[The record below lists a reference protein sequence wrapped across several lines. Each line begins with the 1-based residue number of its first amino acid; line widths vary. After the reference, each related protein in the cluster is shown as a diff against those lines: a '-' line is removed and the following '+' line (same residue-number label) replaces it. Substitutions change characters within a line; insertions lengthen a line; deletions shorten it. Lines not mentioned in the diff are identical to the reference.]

1 MTDRPFYN
9 VPDIL
14 KRNGDIKQ
22 AIGEAIIDLKY
33 LSEEFADHKV
43 TGEYVI
49 NMLSSIVV
57 DLEEAHDDLIVEEDD
72 PNNSDEYRMGSW
84 GKGKDE

>member
-1 MTDRPFYN
+1 MMMPDMPFYN

-14 KRNGDIKQ
+14 QKNGDIKQ
-22 AIGEAIIDLKY
+22 ILYEAILDLKY

-49 NMLSSIVV
+49 NMLSSVVV
-57 DLEEAHDDLIVEEDD
+57 DLEEAHDDMIVEQDNDEDI
-72 PNNSDEYRMGSW
+72 NAEV
-84 GKGKDE
+84 

>member
-1 MTDRPFYN
+1 MSEKPFYN

-14 KRNGDIKQ
+14 NRNMDIKQ
-22 AIGEAIIDLKY
+22 SIADIILDLKY

-49 NMLSSIVV
+49 NMLSAVVV
-57 DLEEAHDDLIVEEDD
+57 DLEEAHDEMIVEE
-72 PNNSDEYRMGSW
+72 EG
-84 GKGKDE
+84 

>member
-1 MTDRPFYN
+1 MSDMPFYN

-14 KRNGDIKQ
+14 KKNGEIKQ
-22 AIGEAIIDLKY
+22 YIAEAILDLKY

-57 DLEEAHDDLIVEEDD
+57 DLEEAHDDMIVEKEQ
-72 PNNSDEYRMGSW
+72 E
-84 GKGKDE
+84 

>member
-1 MTDRPFYN
+1 MTDKPFYN

-14 KRNGDIKQ
+14 DRNRDIKQ
-22 AIGEAIIDLKY
+22 MISEAILDLKY

-57 DLEEAHDDLIVEEDD
+57 DLEEANDDIVVEE
-72 PNNSDEYRMGSW
+72 E
-84 GKGKDE
+84 EE

>member
-1 MTDRPFYN
+1 MSEIPSYDMR
-9 VPDIL
+9 DIL
-14 KRNGDIKQ
+14 HKNGDIKQ
-22 AIGEAIIDLKY
+22 ILSEAILDLKY

-57 DLEEAHDDLIVEEDD
+57 DLEEAHDDVIVMKDD
-72 PNNSDEYRMGSW
+72 VKDSDDYRMGSW

>member
-1 MTDRPFYN
+1 MTDKSFYN

-14 KRNGDIKQ
+14 HKNGDIK
-22 AIGEAIIDLKY
+22 IILSEAILDLKY

-49 NMLSSIVV
+49 NMLSLVVV
-57 DLEEAHDDLIVEEDD
+57 DLEEAHDSIMCEKDD
-72 PNNSDEYRMGSW
+72 IKDSDNYRMSSW

>member
-1 MTDRPFYN
+1 MSDKSFYN

-14 KRNGDIKQ
+14 SKNADVKQ
-22 AIGEAIIDLKY
+22 VLSEVILDLKY

-49 NMLSSIVV
+49 NMISTIVT
-57 DLEEAHDDLIVEEDD
+57 DLEEAHDVVVVGEDD
-72 PNNSDEYRMGSW
+72 GKNSDEYRMGAW

>member
-1 MTDRPFYN
+1 MTKPFYN

-14 KRNGDIKQ
+14 NRNAMVKQ
-22 AIGEAIIDLKY
+22 EIAEAIIDLKY

-49 NMLSSIVV
+49 NMLSSIIV